1 MPDFTKH
8 IWKLIQKKRPMEK
21 EVIFIENLHFEHRQW
36 IEELSFWQ
44 DELKSFNKRLD
55 ELVNRWSN
63 KNVLAQLEHFQNQF
77 ILHGEFID
85 NMEDVISGHETN
97 MADHDEKGQAV
108 INRELAK
115 NHMKIRERMEEQ
127 RKIYADLKKEF
138 YKFLSK
144 YM

>member
-1 MPDFTKH
+1 
-8 IWKLIQKKRPMEK
+8 MEK
-21 EVIFIENLHFEHRQW
+21 EVIFIEDLHFEHRQW

-55 ELVNRWSN
+55 ELIKRWSN

-77 ILHGEFID
+77 ILHGKFID
-85 NMEDVISGHETN
+85 NIEDVINGHETN

-115 NHMKIRERMEEQ
+115 NHMEIRERMEDQ

>member
-1 MPDFTKH
+1 
-8 IWKLIQKKRPMEK
+8 
-21 EVIFIENLHFEHRQW
+21 
-36 IEELSFWQ
+36 
-44 DELKSFNKRLD
+44 
-55 ELVNRWSN
+55 
-63 KNVLAQLEHFQNQF
+63 
-77 ILHGEFID
+77 
-85 NMEDVISGHETN
+85 

-115 NHMKIRERMEEQ
+115 NHMEIRERMEDQ